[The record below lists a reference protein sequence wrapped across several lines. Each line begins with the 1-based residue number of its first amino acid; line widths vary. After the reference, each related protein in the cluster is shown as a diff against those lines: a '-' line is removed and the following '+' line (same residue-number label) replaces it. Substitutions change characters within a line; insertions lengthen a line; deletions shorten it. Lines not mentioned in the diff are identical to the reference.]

1 MYITT
6 CYVNSKCGVTRMSEY
21 IEKPIFVMLANNV
34 EKRNNLIAGI
44 SETNMKKFENS
55 YNDIMWIKFT
65 SEGKFNVSLILKK
78 GHGIVR
84 GIVENM
90 SFLLYPIIIND
101 GREKINFISIDKED
115 AENAIRAIEMR
126 NSVDYSDIRKIERG
140 RGIESILFHHGINSG
155 LTETQKL
162 ILREA
167 YKRGYYSWPRKIE
180 LEELANRFRIKKPTA
195 LYHLRKGEKKIL
207 DSFFGTDDLS
217 S

>member
-1 MYITT
+1 
-6 CYVNSKCGVTRMSEY
+6 MSEY

-34 EKRNNLIAGI
+34 EKRNNLVVGI
-44 SETNMKKFENS
+44 SETNIKKFEYS
-55 YNDIMWIKFT
+55 YNDFMWMKST
-65 SEGKFNVSLILKK
+65 SEGKFTVSLMLKK

-90 SFLLYPIIIND
+90 SFLIYPVLIND
-101 GREKINFISIDKED
+101 GREKVNFISIDKED
-115 AENAIRAIEMR
+115 AENALRAIEMR
-126 NSVDYSDIRKIERG
+126 NSVDYCDIRRIEKG
-140 RGIESILFHHGINSG
+140 KGIESILFHHGIDRG

-167 YKRGYYSWPRKIE
+167 YRRGYYSWPRKIE
-180 LEELANRFRIKKPTA
+180 LEELANTFRIKKPTA